1 MLPAISMVFFW
12 VFLISTSSL
21 LVIIFGTY
29 LSSKTKGSRFDKWWR
44 RNVIDEVDKDDLEF

>member
-1 MLPAISMVFFW
+1 MSYAISMVFFW

-44 RNVIDEVDKDDLEF
+44 RNVIDEVDKDDLQF

>member
-1 MLPAISMVFFW
+1 MGYVISVVFFC

-44 RNVIDEVDKDDLEF
+44 RNVIDEVDKDDLQF

>member
-1 MLPAISMVFFW
+1 MLNVIAMVFFW
-12 VFLISTSSL
+12 VFLISISSL

-44 RNVIDEVDKDDLEF
+44 RNIVDEIPEHLED